1 MDFKT
6 FDENL
11 VSTFRETTQNKDL
24 IVHLK
29 DIDEAV
35 FIRDLLSEKANN
47 ILTSV
52 RSLQK

>member
-6 FDENL
+6 FDKNL
-11 VSTFRETTQNKDL
+11 ASTFRETMQNKDL

-29 DIDEAV
+29 DIDEAIFV
-35 FIRDLLSEKANN
+35 KDLLSEKANN
-47 ILTSV
+47 ILASV